1 MLLTTAC
8 LVAGGLVTW
17 ALLDFSL
24 AKLSAFLPTPSE
36 FAPVPRR
43 PPKRVAVV
51 RSTDAA
57 ADLSALDA
65 HGCVVTEFEALVQN
79 PIKMTWAVLETLP
92 CVVVLQQHVTDALG
106 YGQVLRDAGYNGVV
120 FLHVAPL
127 NATRLAHRLVWQSAI
142 RGGQRL

>member
-1 MLLTTAC
+1 MLLTAAC

-17 ALLDFSL
+17 ALLDYSL

-36 FAPVPRR
+36 FSPVPRR

-57 ADLSALDA
+57 ADLCALDA
-65 HGCVVTEFEALVQN
+65 HGCVVTEFEALVQS

-106 YGQVLRDAGYNGVV
+106 YFAARFDEPVV
-120 FLHVAPL
+120 VVHPLHVPHGLREHA
-127 NATRLAHRLVWQSAI
+127 R
-142 RGGQRL
+142 